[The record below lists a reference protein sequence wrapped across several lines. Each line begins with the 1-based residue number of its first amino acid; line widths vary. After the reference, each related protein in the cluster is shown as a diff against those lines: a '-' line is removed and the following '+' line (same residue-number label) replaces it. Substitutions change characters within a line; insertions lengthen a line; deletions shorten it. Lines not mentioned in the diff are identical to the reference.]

1 MYYERID
8 GLLSMFLAFHK
19 KKINKK
25 KKKKKKKKGRE
36 LIDCFPALDKVYSY
50 MLDREKWMELIAGP

>member
-1 MYYERID
+1 
-8 GLLSMFLAFHK
+8 MFLAFHK
-19 KKINKK
+19 KKIK

>member
-8 GLLSMFLAFHK
+8 GLLSMFWAFH
-19 KKINKK
+19 NFFFFF

-36 LIDCFPALDKVYSY
+36 LIDCFPALDEVYSY
-50 MLDREKWMELIAGP
+50 MLDREKLMGMIAGP